1 MRYKVMGVNGRI
13 IRVLKTTTMSQ
24 NQKNQVKSILN
35 FILIIGIVCG
45 AIISP
50 CIAKPAP
57 RIACKLEVERL
68 LGEWQNV
75 DREYAIQSASLMPEH
90 PVIIDLNK
98 KKAKLNILLSKN
110 FDRCFPLL
118 ANDRI
123 IPGKRLGPITQK
135 ITYQNLIDG
144 FDEDSLINRDFS
156 GSEGEV
162 TLPSTTIHILGVES
176 FTIVW
181 KNKQRNAPLQV
192 FTTVSAFKTVEGIH
206 VGMTFPELQK
216 IIGEFQISGIEWDYG
231 NQIFINKNR
240 WKTHFNRLSIS
251 IALPALAFEKFP
263 KDYRAVSGE
272 TYTSSSNP
280 HWKNLEPYVNKISV
294 SF

>member
-1 MRYKVMGVNGRI
+1 MGINGRI
-13 IRVLKTTTMSQ
+13 IRALKITTMSQ
-24 NQKNQVKSILN
+24 DQKNQVKLILN
-35 FILIIGIVCG
+35 FILIIGMVCG

-57 RIACKLEVERL
+57 RGACEFERERL
-68 LGEWQNV
+68 LGERQKFEV
-75 DREYAIQSASLMPEH
+75 EYLTKSAALTPEN
-90 PVIIDLNK
+90 PTIIDLHK
-98 KKAKLNILLSKN
+98 KITKLDILLDKSAH
-110 FDRCFPLL
+110 RCPPFL
-118 ANDRI
+118 ANNTLI
-123 IPGKRLGPITQK
+123 IPGKRFGPITQK
-135 ITYQNLIDG
+135 TTYQNLIDG
-144 FDEDSLINRDFS
+144 LGQDSLINRDWG

-162 TLPSTTIHILGVES
+162 TLPSTTIRILGSES

-181 KNKQRNAPLQV
+181 KNKQRNAPSQV
-192 FTTVSAFKTVEGIH
+192 FTTNSVWKTVEGIH

-231 NQIFINKNR
+231 NQVIINQKR

-251 IALPALAFEKFP
+251 IGFPALASEKFP
-263 KDYRAVSGE
+263 EDYKAVSGE

-280 HWKNLEPYVNKISV
+280 HWKNLEPYVNKIFV

>member
-1 MRYKVMGVNGRI
+1 MGINARI
-13 IRVLKTTTMSQ
+13 IRVLKITKMSQ
-24 NQKNQVKSILN
+24 DQKNQVKSILN
-35 FILIIGIVCG
+35 FILITGMVCG

-57 RIACKLEVERL
+57 RVACKLEVERL

-75 DREYAIQSASLMPEH
+75 ESEYAIQSASLMPEH

-98 KKAKLNILLSKN
+98 KKAKLRIILDKN
-110 FDRCFPLL
+110 VHRCFPLL
-118 ANDRI
+118 ANDGLI

-135 ITYQNLIDG
+135 TTYQNLIDG
-144 FDEDSLINRDFS
+144 LGEDSLINRDFS
-156 GSEGEV
+156 GPEGEV
-162 TLPSTTIHILGVES
+162 KLPSTTFRILGAES

-192 FTTVSAFKTVEGIH
+192 FTTNSALKTVEGIH
-206 VGMTFPELQK
+206 VGMTFLELQK
-216 IIGEFQISGIEWDYG
+216 IIGEFQISGIGWDYG
-231 NQIFINKNR
+231 NQVIINQKR

-251 IALPALAFEKFP
+251 IEFPALACEKFP
-263 KDYRAVSGE
+263 KDCEAVSGE
-272 TYTSSSNP
+272 TYISSSNP